1 MKEYI
6 ITERDA
12 IIIKILTKFLIG
24 SIIALNINNYNLVI
38 FLLMIMT
45 FI

>member
-12 IIIKILTKFLIG
+12 IIIKILIKFLIG

>member
-1 MKEYI
+1 MKEYV
-6 ITERDA
+6 ITERDV
-12 IIIKILTKFLIG
+12 IIIKILIKFLIC

-38 FLLMIMT
+38 FLLMTMA